1 MDALISAYL
10 DQSFLDWLLSVVAF
24 VPAGLFLAVIVFLV
38 GWVVAWF
45 VSLVKMA

>member
-1 MDALISAYL
+1 MESLFASYL
-10 DQSFLDWLLSVVAF
+10 DQSFLDWLVSLVAF

-38 GWVVAWF
+38 GWLVAWF

>member
-1 MDALISAYL
+1 MDAILSTYL
-10 DQSFLDWLLSVVAF
+10 DQSFLDWLVSLVAF
-24 VPAGLFLAVIVFLV
+24 VPAGLILSMIVFLV